1 MLQSELYVFQDAA
14 YTTDPES
21 IIASGMTRKLSDVVD
36 LEYANINNGGSNLWL
51 VVSVK
56 DDDDAAAGLGYDLQ
70 LMECDTESGT
80 YSVAETKF
88 FPLASIVTSTQLW
101 RVALPQNLKRYV
113 KLQIVPAYTL
123 TSGNELLIPVGT
135 TSDSAAKVAGLIRAA
150 AAQFLPNWV
159 VTGATTAAIFTAA
172 AVGVNNGTRVFDGGS
187 TGVTGSIAVTTPGS
201 AGAAAV
207 YTLTVLTACIA
218 TGYIKIDLDRM
229 SMTGDAHFN
238 AAIVTG

>member
-21 IIASGMTRKLSDVVD
+21 IIASGMTRKLSDVID
-36 LEYANINNGGSNLWL
+36 LEYANINNGGSNLFL

-70 LMECDTESGT
+70 LMECATESGT
-80 YSVAETKF
+80 YEVAATKF
-88 FPLASIVTSTQLW
+88 FPLASIVTGTELW

-113 KLQIVPAYTL
+113 KVQIVPKYTE
-123 TSGNELLIPVGT
+123 TGGNELYIPVGT
-135 TSDSAAKVAGLIRAA
+135 TSDTAAEVAGLIRAA
-150 AAQFLPNWV
+150 AAQFLPDWV

-172 AVGVNNGTRVFDGGS
+172 ENGVNTGTRVFDGGS
-187 TGVTGSIAVTTPGS
+187 TGITGSIAVTT
-201 AGAAAV
+201 AGASDAKAV
-207 YTLTVLTACIA
+207 YTLTIATACIA
-218 TGYIKIDLDRM
+218 SGYIKIDLDRM

-238 AAIVTG
+238 AAIVG